1 MVQTV
6 IKTGMLCMFR
16 DESEDNL
23 IIDRMVAGVK
33 VA

>member
-6 IKTGMLCMFR
+6 IKTGILCMFR

>member
-1 MVQTV
+1 MVETV
-6 IKTGMLCMFR
+6 TKTEILCMFR

-23 IIDRMVAGVK
+23 IIDRSVTGVK

>member
-6 IKTGMLCMFR
+6 IKTGILCMFR
-16 DESEDNL
+16 EESEDNL
-23 IIDRMVAGVK
+23 IIDRVVAGVK

>member
-1 MVQTV
+1 MVQIVT
-6 IKTGMLCMFR
+6 KTGILCMFR

-23 IIDRMVAGVK
+23 IIDRSVTGVK